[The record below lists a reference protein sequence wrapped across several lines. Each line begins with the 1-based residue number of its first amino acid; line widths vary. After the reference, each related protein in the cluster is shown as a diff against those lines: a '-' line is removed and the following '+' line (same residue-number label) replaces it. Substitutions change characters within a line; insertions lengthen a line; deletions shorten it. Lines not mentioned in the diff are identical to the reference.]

1 MRSFETKLKVCGLE
15 FATIGRRQGGFS
27 PTRTHGIYT
36 SCLILIEGLNLFF
49 ISTYSFITITY
60 VDNVS
65 VKEFNF
71 SKEPETIYK
80 LPK

>member
-1 MRSFETKLKVCGLE
+1 MRSFETKLK
-15 FATIGRRQGGFS
+15 FAVLSSQQYVEDKEVP